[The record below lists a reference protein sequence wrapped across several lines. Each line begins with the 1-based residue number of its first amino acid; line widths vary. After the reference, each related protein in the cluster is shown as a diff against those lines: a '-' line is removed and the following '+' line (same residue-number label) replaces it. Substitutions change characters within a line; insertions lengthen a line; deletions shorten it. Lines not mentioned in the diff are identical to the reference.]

1 MVFKRR
7 NSGSTRSCRGEVMM
21 KKYTKDD
28 LVARATELAKM
39 ISETEEVDFF
49 KRAEA
54 QINENQKVRE
64 MIASIKSLQKQ
75 AVNFQHY
82 GKTEALKMVEA
93 KIEKIEVEL
102 NEIPIVQ
109 EFKESQTDVNDL
121 LQIVASTI
129 SNTVT
134 DEIILSTGGDLLRGE
149 TGSKVKNSTPGNCN

>member
-1 MVFKRR
+1 
-7 NSGSTRSCRGEVMM
+7 M

-28 LVARATELAKM
+28 IVARATELAKM

-93 KIEKIEVEL
+93 KIEKIEEEL
-102 NEIPIVQ
+102 DEIPIVQ
-109 EFKESQTDVNDL
+109 EFKQSQTDVNDL
-121 LQIVASTI
+121 PQIVASTI

-149 TGSKVKNSTPGNCN
+149 TGSKVKNSIPGNCN

>member
-1 MVFKRR
+1 MA
-7 NSGSTRSCRGEVMM
+7 
-21 KKYTKDD
+21 KYTKDD
-28 LVARATELAKM
+28 IMKRAAELANL
-39 ISETEEVDFF
+39 IAETEEVDFF

-54 QINENQKVRE
+54 QIHENQKVRE

-93 KIEKIEVEL
+93 KIEKLEEDIDA
-102 NEIPIVQ
+102 IPVVQ
-109 EFKESQTDVNDL
+109 EFKQSQVDVNDL

-134 DEIILSTGGDLLRGE
+134 DQILTSTGGDLLRGE
-149 TGSKVKNSTPGNCN
+149 TGSQVKNSTPGSC

>member
-1 MVFKRR
+1 MKR
-7 NSGSTRSCRGEVMM
+7 
-21 KKYTKDD
+21 YTKDEI
-28 LVARATELAKM
+28 VERATEVAKM

-82 GKTEALKMVEA
+82 GKSEALKMVEA
-93 KIEKIEVEL
+93 KLEKIENEL
-102 NEIPIVQ
+102 DEIPIVQ
-109 EFKESQTDVNDL
+109 EFKQSQEDVNDL
-121 LQIVASTI
+121 LQIVAATI

-134 DEIILSTGGDLLRGE
+134 DEIITSTGGDLLSGE
-149 TGSKVKNSTPGNCN
+149 TGSKIKNSTPGSCD

>member
-1 MVFKRR
+1 MKR
-7 NSGSTRSCRGEVMM
+7 
-21 KKYTKDD
+21 YTKDEI
-28 LVARATELAKM
+28 VERAKEIAKM

-82 GKTEALKMVEA
+82 GKSEALKMVEA
-93 KIEKIEVEL
+93 KLEKIENEL
-102 NEIPIVQ
+102 DEIPIVQ
-109 EFKESQTDVNDL
+109 EFKQSQEDVNDL
-121 LQIVASTI
+121 LQIVAATI

-134 DEIILSTGGDLLRGE
+134 DEIITSTGGDLLSGE
-149 TGSKVKNSTPGNCN
+149 TGSKIKNSTPGSCD

>member
-1 MVFKRR
+1 M
-7 NSGSTRSCRGEVMM
+7 NMG
-21 KKYTKDD
+21 KYTKDD
-28 LVARATELAKM
+28 ILARAEEVAKM

-82 GKTEALKMVEA
+82 GKEKAYNQVQQKIEALQQE
-93 KIEKIEVEL
+93 ID
-102 NEIPIVQ
+102 EIPIVQ
-109 EFKESQTDVNDL
+109 EFKQSQVDVNEL
-121 LQIVASTI
+121 LQMVASQI

-134 DEIILSTGGDLLRGE
+134 DLIIESTDGDLLRGE
-149 TGSKVKNSTPGNCN
+149 TGSKVRGGSGSTCS